1 MVYSDYDSSFRELLE
16 IANENTIHIKN
27 PHILMTEIN
36 QFSNGLSPPILSE
49 IFEKKK
55 HLLYSLKNLRT
66 LITTCKSTFKY
77 GIDSIVFK

>member
-49 IFEKKK
+49 IFEKKNIF
-55 HLLYSLKNLRT
+55 YT
-66 LITTCKSTFKY
+66 P
-77 GIDSIVFK
+77 